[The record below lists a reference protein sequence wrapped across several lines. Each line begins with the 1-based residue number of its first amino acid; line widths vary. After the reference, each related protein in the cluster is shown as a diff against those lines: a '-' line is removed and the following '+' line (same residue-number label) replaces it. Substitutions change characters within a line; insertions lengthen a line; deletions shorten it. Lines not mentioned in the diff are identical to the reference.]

1 MKQRNQSLVLLAIL
15 GLILL
20 LPAPNALAA
29 GELDLGNAQSA
40 AVRAADIGLG
50 GNAFQFTLQK
60 ISTGM
65 VVLMRVIATCF
76 IMIGGLMVA
85 FNVESANK
93 LLWNSMLGIGLAL
106 NFFSVITGLFDVD
119 GFAGVQQPFS
129 YQFDLAKDG
138 DGAFNFITPFVRE
151 YENYCKEGARVIAP
165 VACKLL
171 LCLTGI
177 CGGLKIALGMI
188 SGDKMKFLI
197 ETVMKT
203 GFFMFLIL
211 NWFNGDYNAGGI
223 MKSSGMNL
231 MGSLMEGFRELGF
244 RAGGFI
250 TGVPNNDIIAVGT
263 KMFLKGMSAAEFS
276 ITSPFMSLA
285 ALIALI
291 VMVILLFLTGLEMV
305 MARLEFVTLA
315 MISTIMIPWGALQQ
329 TQFLFTST
337 ISAMFSL
344 AVKVSV
350 IAFIEAMSCTIL
362 NQYCEKFTAAAHNGN
377 IIGNFPLLLQIIFIS
392 LLLYFITR
400 KIPELASSLISGQPS
415 LGAGSMISTARTMG
429 AAAAGG
435 ALGAMQGASM
445 AHTGYKMVK
454 DGGFAGFKAAGS
466 NLAEQTLLGRKDG
479 YSGFRQGGMF
489 SSMANSLTK
498 GIYSV
503 NGYPEKQKPDNPT
516 PGSSASMS
524 GEQKIDDA
532 VLAEMMKRYGG

>member
-1 MKQRNQSLVLLAIL
+1 
-15 GLILL
+15 
-20 LPAPNALAA
+20 
-29 GELDLGNAQSA
+29 
-40 AVRAADIGLG
+40 
-50 GNAFQFTLQK
+50 
-60 ISTGM
+60 M
-65 VVLMRVIATCF
+65 VQ
-76 IMIGGLMVA
+76 
-85 FNVESANK
+85 
-93 LLWNSMLGIGLAL
+93 W
-106 NFFSVITGLFDVD
+106 
-119 GFAGVQQPFS
+119 
-129 YQFDLAKDG
+129 
-138 DGAFNFITPFVRE
+138 
-151 YENYCKEGARVIAP
+151 
-165 VACKLL
+165 
-171 LCLTGI
+171 
-177 CGGLKIALGMI
+177 
-188 SGDKMKFLI
+188 
-197 ETVMKT
+197 
-203 GFFMFLIL
+203 
-211 NWFNGDYNAGGI
+211 DYNAGGFL
-223 MKSSGMNL
+223 KSSGMNL

-362 NQYCEKFTAAAHNGN
+362 NQYCEKFTAAAHNGK

-435 ALGAMQGASM
+435 AIGAIKGASM
-445 AHTGYKMVK
+445 ARQMAGNIRE
-454 DGGFAGFKAAGS
+454 GGIAGFKAAGS
-466 NLAEQTLLGRKDG
+466 NLAEQTILGRKDD

-489 SSMANSLTK
+489 SSMSNAWKK
-498 GIYSV
+498 GEYMV
-503 NGYPEKQKPDNPT
+503 NGYPEKQKTGNST
-516 PGSSASMS
+516 PGPSPSMA